1 MVMIEAE
8 NHPILTAFWRWYIT
22 NSVRGH
28 GNTVRLCIEK
38 PDAAP
43 TATLWHGTHVS
54 WWDGYL
60 GVILA
65 QHLNLEYRVMM
76 LEENLAKY
84 KFLRYAGAFG
94 INRGNARGALESI
107 RYAASELQLSAPHKP
122 RGLLMFPSGEIGSPH
137 VRPMPYES
145 GAAALAV
152 QVAKEKELAVRAL
165 AIRLEHLTDAKPDV
179 FMRLGAPRLVQAGIK
194 TSSLV
199 ELMRDDL
206 EREANALHDDLLRG
220 QLERYN
226 VILSGSLNVQQGWDA
241 FRRAIGLK
249 V

>member
-1 MVMIEAE
+1 MVMIRAE
-8 NHPILTAFWRWYIT
+8 QHPIFTSFWRWYIT

-28 GNTVRLCIEK
+28 SNSVRLRVEQL
-38 PDAAP
+38 DAAP
-43 TATLWHGTHVS
+43 IATLWHGTHVS

-60 GVILA
+60 GVVLA
-65 QHLNLEYRVMM
+65 QHFKLEYRVMM

-107 RYAASELQLSAPHKP
+107 RYAVSELQLPAPHKP

-137 VRPMPYES
+137 QRPIPYES
-145 GAAALAV
+145 GVAALAV
-152 QVAKEKELAVRAL
+152 QAAKEKEIAVRAL

-179 FMRLGAPRLVQAGIK
+179 FMRLGPPRIVRAGIK
-194 TSSLV
+194 TPHLT

-220 QLERYN
+220 QLERYD
-226 VILSGSLNVQQGWDA
+226 VIMAGSLNAQQGWDA

>member
-1 MVMIEAE
+1 MVMIRADD
-8 NHPILTAFWRWYIT
+8 HPIFARFWKWYIH

-28 GNTVRLCIEK
+28 ANSVRLLIER
-38 PDAAP
+38 PCAVP

-65 QHLNLEYRVMM
+65 QHLQLEYRVMM

-107 RYAASELQLSAPHKP
+107 RYAVSELQLPVPHKP

-137 VRPMPYES
+137 QRPLPYES

-152 QVAKEKELAVRAL
+152 QAAKEFELPVRAL
-165 AIRLEHLTDAKPDV
+165 AIRLEHLTDAKPDI
-179 FMRLGAPRLVQAGIK
+179 FMRLGPPRLVQAGIK
-194 TSSLV
+194 TSHLT

-220 QLERYN
+220 QLERYD
-226 VILSGSLNVQQGWDA
+226 VIMAGSLNVQQGWDA